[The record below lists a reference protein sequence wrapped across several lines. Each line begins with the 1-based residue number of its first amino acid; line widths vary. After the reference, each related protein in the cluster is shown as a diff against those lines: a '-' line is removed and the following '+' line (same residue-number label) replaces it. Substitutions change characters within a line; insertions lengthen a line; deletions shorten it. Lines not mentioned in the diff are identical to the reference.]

1 MNEQGPIAVS
11 PGLPGHLIRRL
22 HQVSTHVF
30 SVKVREAGYDL
41 TPVQFAALDALRHR
55 PGIDQASLAQAI
67 AKDRATIGAVVER
80 LEQKGLV
87 ERVVSTE
94 DRRAR
99 RLTLTEEGGTLI
111 DALTP
116 IVIDLQKDL
125 LPGLTEAE
133 YRRFI
138 ALADKAA
145 KAAGPI
151 G

>member
-99 RLTLTEEGGTLI
+99 RLTLTEEGRTLI

-116 IVIDLQKDL
+116 IVVDLQKDL